1 MPNDCKETTFQG
13 FKISSFINCL
23 IVRKD
28 VHEDLKMRR
37 ILQDLCKVLL
47 KIRNVDTVN
56 EHQLSVVVRAN
67 KLITVLFLITG
78 VLLSNIIVDRD
89 L

>member
-28 VHEDLKMRR
+28 VYKDLR

-56 EHQLSVVVRAN
+56 EHQVSVVVRAN
-67 KLITVLFLITG
+67 KLITVLFFNYR
-78 VLLSNIIVDRD
+78 SFII
-89 L
+89 